1 MERGRGALRV
11 AGLAGFALV
20 AFAANSILARLAL
33 RGLAIDAASYST
45 VRLASGA
52 VMLGLLARAG
62 APANAMP
69 RTGGDWRSALAL
81 FAYAVPFA
89 FAYLQLPA
97 GTGALLLF
105 GSVQATMILTG
116 VVSGERPGRRE
127 WAGLLLA
134 LAGLVHLIAPGIG
147 ASPIGASALMALAG
161 VAWGIYSLRG
171 RRSSAPL
178 RDTAGNFLRSLAF
191 VPILVIALLPSLR
204 LPGAPLFRVSTPG
217 LALAVASGALAS
229 GVGYAAW
236 YAVLPRLTAVRA
248 ATVQL
253 ATPALTA
260 VAGVAL
266 LGEHFTLRL
275 VVSAVAILGGIGLC
289 VYGDRS

>member
-1 MERGRGALRV
+1 MERGRGALRE
-11 AGLAGFALV
+11 AGLAGFALA
-20 AFAANSILARLAL
+20 AFAANSILARFAL
-33 RGLAIDAASYST
+33 RGLAIDAASYSAI
-45 VRLASGA
+45 RLASGA
-52 VMLGLLARAG
+52 AMLGLLVRAG
-62 APANAMP
+62 APTNTAP
-69 RTGGDWRSALAL
+69 RTGGNWLSALAL

-89 FAYLQLPA
+89 FAYLDLPA

-116 VVSGERPGRRE
+116 LVSGERPGRRE

-134 LAGLVHLIAPGIG
+134 VAGLVYLVAPGIG
-147 ASPIGASALMALAG
+147 ASPIGASALMAVAG

-171 RRSSAPL
+171 RRSRAPL
-178 RDTAGNFLRSLAF
+178 PDTAGNFLHSLAF
-191 VPILVIALLPSLR
+191 IPPLILALLMASGSSALPPFR
-204 LPGAPLFRVSTPG
+204 LSVPG
-217 LALAVASGALAS
+217 LALAVTSGALAS

-266 LGEHFTLRL
+266 LGESVTLRL
-275 VVSAVAILGGIGLC
+275 IVSAVAILGGIGLC
-289 VYGDRS
+289 VYRDRS

>member
-1 MERGRGALRV
+1 M

-62 APANAMP
+62 APAGTVP
-69 RTGGDWRSALAL
+69 RTAGDWGSALAL
-81 FAYAVPFA
+81 FTYAVPFA

-116 VVSGERPGRRE
+116 LVAGERPGRRE

-134 LAGLVHLIAPGIG
+134 VAGLVHLIAPGIG
-147 ASPIGASALMALAG
+147 ASPIGPSALMAVAG
-161 VAWGIYSLRG
+161 AAWGIYSLRG
-171 RRSSAPL
+171 RRSGAPL

-191 VPILVIALLPSLR
+191 VPILVIALLPALR
-204 LPGAPLFRVSTPG
+204 LSGAPPFRLSTPG

-266 LGEHFTLRL
+266 LGEHVTLRL
-275 VVSAVAILGGIGLC
+275 LVSAVAILGGIGLC